1 MAIVRME
8 MLNMVGLMDDVDEIA
23 RYLVRSSSVH
33 MVNASTEIQNNNF
46 SVFQMKDNVD
56 AMMDFNYIKQYTSKK
71 DLEGTEEKLRSLS
84 DILDIKNKVY
94 DSHFDGQYDFQ
105 KDMEAINDLY
115 EKIKDKNEAYQ
126 SLCKDLEELKELE
139 IYLNCL
145 RYLNFNLNEV
155 LDMKFIRVRFG
166 KLSKYDMDKLKKN
179 YENIPA
185 VVLKLD
191 SDASSVTIAAFTPVS
206 MENEANRA
214 LQSLNFHEF
223 KTRFRFAGKPVEW
236 LQAVQTKKG
245 EILQQIKNLRRELQ
259 DFKKKHTKEIQTYYS
274 RLMLEYKV
282 EELKANMVCTEQF
295 FYLLAWV
302 PTTKK
307 EKLSKFME
315 KYDERVIMV
324 YRTDDELKGVLNPPT
339 YLKNSRILRP
349 FESMLKMYGVP
360 AYNEV
365 DPTPFMGLSYLLL
378 FGAMFGDIGQGF
390 VLFLAGLFLKKKK
403 SRPNLGG
410 ILSSLGI
417 SSMVFGLLYGS
428 VFGFEDV
435 IKGTIIKPIKPM
447 ENIEFML
454 IAAIVLGIFLLSI
467 GYFYNMF
474 NSLKRKDIQS
484 GLFSSNGL
492 AGLLFFWILLYFV
505 LTKLDIAK
513 AILPDGLMVILLIL
527 LLAAT
532 LLKEPLANLVKKV
545 RPLHQTAKSD
555 YYIEESFGVV
565 EFLLS
570 LFSNTLSFI
579 RVGAFAINHV
589 GLFLAFE
596 TLSHMMS
603 SEVMGIFMI
612 VLGNVIIIGLEG
624 LIVFIQGLRLEYY
637 ELFSKFYD
645 GSGYEFEP
653 VHIRAINGKTIH

>member
-1 MAIVRME
+1 
-8 MLNMVGLMDDVDEIA
+8 
-23 RYLVRSSSVH
+23 
-33 MVNASTEIQNNNF
+33 
-46 SVFQMKDNVD
+46 
-56 AMMDFNYIKQYTSKK
+56 
-71 DLEGTEEKLRSLS
+71 
-84 DILDIKNKVY
+84 
-94 DSHFDGQYDFQ
+94 
-105 KDMEAINDLY
+105 
-115 EKIKDKNEAYQ
+115 
-126 SLCKDLEELKELE
+126 
-139 IYLNCL
+139 
-145 RYLNFNLNEV
+145 
-155 LDMKFIRVRFG
+155 
-166 KLSKYDMDKLKKN
+166 
-179 YENIPA
+179 
-185 VVLKLD
+185 
-191 SDASSVTIAAFTPVS
+191 
-206 MENEANRA
+206 
-214 LQSLNFHEF
+214 
-223 KTRFRFAGKPVEW
+223 
-236 LQAVQTKKG
+236 
-245 EILQQIKNLRRELQ
+245 
-259 DFKKKHTKEIQTYYS
+259 
-274 RLMLEYKV
+274 
-282 EELKANMVCTEQF
+282 
-295 FYLLAWV
+295 
-302 PTTKK
+302 
-307 EKLSKFME
+307 
-315 KYDERVIMV
+315 
-324 YRTDDELKGVLNPPT
+324 
-339 YLKNSRILRP
+339 
-349 FESMLKMYGVP
+349 
-360 AYNEV
+360 
-365 DPTPFMGLSYLLL
+365 
-378 FGAMFGDIGQGF
+378 
-390 VLFLAGLFLKKKK
+390 
-403 SRPNLGG
+403 
-410 ILSSLGI
+410 
-417 SSMVFGLLYGS
+417 
-428 VFGFEDV
+428 
-435 IKGTIIKPIKPM
+435 M